1 VAQAGRCHAGDHG
14 FSRPDIDN
22 DEVTQDEVDV
32 TGPRGYLAVRL
43 RDVILARWS
52 ADVHA
57 IGVHGS
63 LAHGD
68 DTDGSDV
75 NLVVVTFRQTG
86 PRPALRKVDGILVDL
101 TVVNADEGLRRA
113 RELTPRWPL
122 IADRYVTT
130 KSLSDPHGWFAAQRD
145 AHLGKLAETRPAEFS
160 GLARRNWCV
169 ASAAHAR
176 AVRLAEWYETDAAL
190 VLIAEARLHAAMVA
204 GLLSRT
210 YFRNRADAVKR
221 TGLAGADMTELGA
234 VLKQQAEELTARG
247 RPVDGSLKDLF
258 E

>member
-1 VAQAGRCHAGDHG
+1 M
-14 FSRPDIDN
+14 
-22 DEVTQDEVDV
+22 TQDDLDV
-32 TGPRGYLAVRL
+32 AGPRGYLATRL
-43 RDVILARWS
+43 RDVIQRRWS
-52 ADVHA
+52 AEVRA

-75 NLVVVTFRQTG
+75 NLVVVTYRPNAG
-86 PRPALRKVDGILVDL
+86 PRPTLRRVDGILVDL
-101 TVVNADEGLRRA
+101 TVVTAEEGLRRA

-122 IADRYVTT
+122 VADRYLTT
-130 KSLSDPHGWFAAQRD
+130 RSLFDPHGWFAEQRD
-145 AHLGKLAETRPAEFS
+145 AHLGKLAETRPGEFS
-160 GLARRNWCV
+160 ALARRNWCV

-176 AVRLAEWYETDAAL
+176 AVRLAQWYDTDAAL
-190 VLIAEARLHAAMVA
+190 VLMAEARLHAAMVA

-221 TGLAGADMTELGA
+221 TGLAGADMQELA
-234 VLKQQAEELTARG
+234 ALLTSQAEELTARG
-247 RPVDGSLKDLF
+247 RPVDGNLAALF

>member
-1 VAQAGRCHAGDHG
+1 MAENVW
-14 FSRPDIDN
+14 
-22 DEVTQDEVDV
+22 VTQNEIDV
-32 TGPRGYLAVRL
+32 TNPRGHLAVRL
-43 RDVILARWS
+43 SDVIQRRWS
-52 ADVHA
+52 ADVQA

-68 DTDGSDV
+68 DSDGSDV
-75 NLVVVTFRQTG
+75 NMVVVTYRPNAG
-86 PRPALRKVDGILVDL
+86 PRPALRRVDGILVDL
-101 TVVNADEGLRRA
+101 TVITAEEGLRRA

-122 IADRYVTT
+122 IADRYLTT
-130 KSLSDPHGWFAAQRD
+130 IALYDPRGWFAAQRD
-145 AHLGKLAETRPAEFS
+145 AHLAKLAEARPAEFT
-160 GLARRNWCV
+160 GLARSNWAI

-221 TGLAGADMTELGA
+221 TGLAGTDMQELGA
-234 VLKQQAEELTARG
+234 VLKSQAEELTARG
-247 RPVDGSLKDLF
+247 KPVDGPLSALF